1 MKDYRSR
8 IVVGWIGGQDEEK
21 EEKINVTQCGV
32 RLRVTSDEHGKSLSL
47 TAEDDNVM
55 IQIGIPLEP
64 VRDII
69 RIYNDR
75 GGGYGKK

>member
-8 IVVGWIGGQDEEK
+8 LVSGWIGGQDDENEEK
-21 EEKINVTQCGV
+21 VNITQCGV
-32 RLRVTSDEHGKSLSL
+32 RIRVTSDEYGKSLSL
-47 TAEDDNVM
+47 TAEDNNVM

-64 VRDII
+64 VNDII

-75 GGGYGKK
+75 GGGHGKK

>member
-1 MKDYRSR
+1 MRDYRSR
-8 IVVGWIGGQDEEK
+8 LVNGWIGAADEEK
-21 EEKINVTQCGV
+21 EEKVNMTQVGV
-32 RLRVTSDEHGKSLSL
+32 RIRVTSDEHGKSLSL
-47 TAEDDNVM
+47 TAEDSDVM

>member
-8 IVVGWIGGQDEEK
+8 LVTGWIGGQDEENEGK
-21 EEKINVTQCGV
+21 VNMTQCGV
-32 RLRVTSDEHGKSLSL
+32 RIRVTSDEKGKSLSL
-47 TAEDDNVM
+47 TAEGNDVM

-64 VRDII
+64 VRDIV
-69 RIYNDR
+69 RIHNDR